1 MAGEAQ
7 GGVAVTALAPPVQAL
22 LQRMRGNIGVPID
35 AARIV
40 AFRPIYSASQKDRE
54 ITAGVNV
61 SDVDIDGV
69 PVRLYRPE
77 SDAPLPLHLYCH
89 GGGFVIGSALSG
101 EMDGPLSRR
110 AAAAR
115 CVVASVEYAL
125 APEHPFPAGIED
137 CYRAL
142 TGLAARAEELRLAT
156 QAISLGGASSGGN
169 FAAVL
174 ALMAKDRGGPKLI
187 LQLLEIAGV
196 DLTKTSHAWRYP
208 LPEHDTTRERD
219 LAMLDLYIARK
230 DRAARY
236 ASPLFVPDLEGLTPA
251 YVMNAELDPRRD
263 ECEAYVARLND
274 AGVEAVARTMEGHI
288 HGSFLLPGW
297 EPAERWQA
305 EANAVLGEAN
315 RAALAGETVAL
326 PRRHS

>member
-1 MAGEAQ
+1 MAGEEQAEI
-7 GGVAVTALAPPVQAL
+7 AALAPPVAAML
-22 LQRMRGNIGVPID
+22 KRARANIGTPID

-40 AFRPIYSASQKDRE
+40 AFRPTYSASQKDR
-54 ITAGVNV
+54 TLAPGVSV
-61 SDVDIDGV
+61 TDIDIDGV
-69 PVRLYRPE
+69 KVRLYRPE
-77 SDAPLPLHLYCH
+77 SDAALPLHLYCH

-101 EMDGPLSRR
+101 EADGFLSRR
-110 AAAAR
+110 AAAAH
-115 CVVASVEYAL
+115 CVVASVEYRL

-142 TGLAARAEELRLAT
+142 TGLAARAGELRLAA

-169 FAAVL
+169 FATVL
-174 ALMAKDRGGPKLI
+174 AVMAKDRGGPKAI

-208 LPEHDTTRERD
+208 RPEHDTTRERD

-236 ASPLFVPDLEGLTPA
+236 ASPLFVPDLEGLPPA
-251 YVMNAELDPRRD
+251 YVMNAEFDPRRD
-263 ECEAYVARLND
+263 ECEAYAARLND
-274 AGVEAVARTMEGHI
+274 AGVPAVTRNMAGHI

-305 EANAVLGEAN
+305 EANDVLREAN
-315 RAALAGETVAL
+315 RAALAGEAVVL
-326 PRRHS
+326 PGA

>member
-1 MAGEAQ
+1 M
-7 GGVAVTALAPPVQAL
+7 
-22 LQRMRGNIGVPID
+22 
-35 AARIV
+35 
-40 AFRPIYSASQKDRE
+40 
-54 ITAGVNV
+54 
-61 SDVDIDGV
+61 
-69 PVRLYRPE
+69 
-77 SDAPLPLHLYCH
+77 PLHLYCH

-110 AAAAR
+110 AAAAD

-142 TGLAARAEELRLAT
+142 TGLAVRAEELGLAA
-156 QAISLGGASSGGN
+156 QAISVGGASSGGN

-208 LPEHDTTRERD
+208 LPQHDTTRERD
-219 LAMLDLYIARK
+219 LAMLDLYIAKK

-236 ASPLFVPDLEGLTPA
+236 GSPLFVPDLEGLPQA
-251 YVMNAELDPRRD
+251 YVMNAALDPRRD
-263 ECEAYVARLND
+263 ECEAYVARSERCRGGRGG
-274 AGVEAVARTMEGHI
+274 AH
-288 HGSFLLPGW
+288 HGGPYPRLLPADG
-297 EPAERWQA
+297 
-305 EANAVLGEAN
+305 LGAGG
-315 RAALAGETVAL
+315 ALAGGSRRRAARGQPRGAGGRGHRAAEAL
-326 PRRHS
+326 KVTRSRRLSAGVQRSTGAGCRPS